1 MFSLCNT
8 SSILHM
14 KKIFFSVRSYWLKKR
29 PDVTVCIMFYFLRHF
44 LKSLSPGNC
53 SPIVLLRGPRQQWVD
68 LILSF
73 IRRMPNLQSHEKVKW
88 ILALQ
93 RGISSRR
100 FPQSFVNIGFNLSS
114 PLFLV
119 YSVNFSNFFL
129 IDTYVHRLNWIKR

>member
-1 MFSLCNT
+1 M
-8 SSILHM
+8 
-14 KKIFFSVRSYWLKKR
+14 YWLKKR
-29 PDVTVCIMFYFLRHF
+29 TYVKHYVIFSSPLF
-44 LKSLSPGNC
+44 KSLSPGNC
-53 SPIVLLRGPRQQWVD
+53 SPIVLQGLRQQWID

-73 IRRMPNLQSHEKVKW
+73 IRWLPNLQLHEKVKW

-119 YSVNFSNFFL
+119 YSVNFSNFFSL
-129 IDTYVHRLNWIKR
+129 ILMFSVCTEWKKIRAYWAEMLNEEWKKPLQ